1 MNRHYKLFT
10 LLLISGIAAIDD
22 TESWSSISLETK
34 TPYFSK
40 IKIEQSLRLKNEAQ
54 NFKQTFTEVSLYYKF
69 NDYITFNVPYRY
81 AIFEDKVKSRI
92 SFGSA
97 LKYKK
102 KDLTIRYRTK
112 LENSKELNKEVE
124 KTYRNKIS
132 LQFKL
137 NKTYRPFISYEA
149 FNIYDKILQNKDEDR
164 YSLGIVVQVF
174 KKTALKV
181 YYAYKR
187 EGLSKKHAEYFGV
200 LGLDYSVEL

>member
-1 MNRHYKLFT
+1 MKRRYKFFVF
-10 LLLISGIAAIDD
+10 LLMSVLVATDD
-22 TESWSSISLETK
+22 IESWSSISLETK

-40 IKIEQSLRLKNEAQ
+40 IKIEQSLRLENEAQ
-54 NFKQTFTEVSLYYKF
+54 DFKQTFTEISFYYKV
-69 NDYITFNVPYRY
+69 NDYMTFNIPYRY
-81 AIFEDKVKSRI
+81 AIFEDKIKNRI

-102 KDLTIRYRTK
+102 KNLTIRYRTK
-112 LENSKELNKEVE
+112 LENSKELNKKVE

-137 NKTYRPFISYEA
+137 NKTYRTFISYEA
-149 FNIYDKILQNKDEDR
+149 FNIYDEILQEKDEDR
-164 YSLGIVVQVF
+164 YSVGTVVQVF
-174 KKTALKV
+174 KKSVLKV

-200 LGLDYSVEL
+200 LGLDYSVEI